1 MTLLEHPS
9 AAPPQPGA
17 FAAALASGDEALFW
31 QRDTMHFPG
40 QLTALESE
48 LVTGGIARG
57 MALAFR
63 RYGLP
68 IADVRMLTAHGRV
81 YQAMVPAAAPPAELA
96 ASGTEA
102 QARLEPVL
110 ADLGGLWE
118 RRWLPEILD
127 HLAAMERVDVDA
139 IALDELVA
147 HVDDAALRL
156 RRLWELHMELVLPA
170 YLAVSEFDE
179 LHRDLTGGAGFDAYR
194 LLQGLDNKTVEVG
207 RDLWRLS
214 RVAQRSP
221 DVMEVLGTSAAAEVL
236 PRLAMTA
243 DGRALLAEL
252 DVHLARYGHRGAL
265 WGLSEPT
272 FREDPTPVVK
282 VLQDYVTQPDA
293 ASPDRELERL
303 GREREEAIAAA
314 RAALDGYPGP
324 VAAQFE
330 AMLQAAQVGLV
341 LTEDHG
347 FHIDFHGV
355 ALVRQGGPRPR
366 PAPRRRGRP
375 RRRRRRPAPH
385 PRGAARHR
393 AGRAAGRPPRA
404 RRRPQGR
411 ARAPCGR
418 AGAARLGTP
427 PAGPP
432 PADPMTRAMLKFF
445 GTPPRRGTGARASCR
460 GRRARPDGSGASRAS
475 CAPWQDAERLAPGE
489 VLVAET
495 TAPPWTPLFAA
506 AAAVVTDTG
515 GILSHAR
522 RRGARVRHPG
532 RGRRGRGHH
541 RLRDGDVVEV
551 DGDRGTVRVVG

>member
-1 MTLLEHPS
+1 
-9 AAPPQPGA
+9 
-17 FAAALASGDEALFW
+17 
-31 QRDTMHFPG
+31 MHFPG

-221 DVMEVLGTSAAAEVL
+221 DVMEVLGT
-236 PRLAMTA
+236 R
-243 DGRALLAEL
+243 
-252 DVHLARYGHRGAL
+252 
-265 WGLSEPT
+265 
-272 FREDPTPVVK
+272 
-282 VLQDYVTQPDA
+282 
-293 ASPDRELERL
+293 
-303 GREREEAIAAA
+303 
-314 RAALDGYPGP
+314 
-324 VAAQFE
+324 
-330 AMLQAAQVGLV
+330 
-341 LTEDHG
+341 
-347 FHIDFHGV
+347 
-355 ALVRQGGPRPR
+355 
-366 PAPRRRGRP
+366 
-375 RRRRRRPAPH
+375 
-385 PRGAARHR
+385 
-393 AGRAAGRPPRA
+393 RPPR
-404 RRRPQGR
+404 
-411 ARAPCGR
+411 C
-418 AGAARLGTP
+418 
-427 PAGPP
+427 
-432 PADPMTRAMLKFF
+432 
-445 GTPPRRGTGARASCR
+445 CR
-460 GRRARPDGSGASRAS
+460 GWR
-475 CAPWQDAERLAPGE
+475 
-489 VLVAET
+489 
-495 TAPPWTPLFAA
+495 
-506 AAAVVTDTG
+506 
-515 GILSHAR
+515 
-522 RRGARVRHPG
+522 
-532 RGRRGRGHH
+532 
-541 RLRDGDVVEV
+541 
-551 DGDRGTVRVVG
+551 

>member
-9 AAPPQPGA
+9 AAPPQPDA
-17 FAAALASGDEALFW
+17 FADALAPGDEALFW

-40 QLTALESE
+40 QMTALESE
-48 LVTGGIARG
+48 LVTGDIAHGI
-57 MALAFR
+57 ALAFR

-68 IADVRMLTAHGRV
+68 IADVRTLTAHGRV
-81 YQAMVPAAAPPAELA
+81 YQAMVPGAAPPAELA

-179 LHRDLTGGAGFDAYR
+179 LHRDLTGGTGFDAYR

-243 DGRALLAEL
+243 DGRALLADL

-282 VLQDYVTQPDA
+282 MLQDYVTQPDA

-303 GREREEAIAAA
+303 GRERDEAIAQA

-324 VAAQFE
+324 VVAQFE
-330 AMLQAAQVGLV
+330 AMLEAAQVGLV

-355 ALVRQGGPRPR
+355 ALVRRAVLALGRRLVEESVLAAHDDVLHLTLEELRATAQAAPLVDRRALVAARKGELERHADV
-366 PAPRRRGRP
+366 PAPP
-375 RRRRRRPAPH
+375 V
-385 PRGAARHR
+385 
-393 AGRAAGRPPRA
+393 
-404 RRRPQGR
+404 
-411 ARAPCGR
+411 
-418 AGAARLGTP
+418 LGTP

-445 GTPPRRGTGARASCR
+445 GTPPAEAPAPGVVQGSAGSAGRVRGVARVVRSL
-460 GRRARPDGSGASRAS
+460 
-475 CAPWQDAERLAPGE
+475 QDAERLAPGE

-495 TAPPWTPLFAA
+495 TAPPWTPLFAV

-515 GILSHAR
+515 GILSHAAVVAR
-522 RRGARVRHPG
+522 EYGLPAVVGAAGATAV
-532 RGRRGRGHH
+532 
-541 RLRDGDVVEV
+541 LRDGDVVEV